1 MNRLAFMERLA
12 VPAIAAPVL
21 RGARS
26 KQEPMAWY
34 CSLPGGGHTGWA
46 NPFAFVRAVRS
57 MLDGPVVRLR
67 RMLYTRCHDC
77 TGCLMWA
84 D

>member
-34 CSLPGGGHTGWA
+34 CSLPGGAYRLGQSLCL
-46 NPFAFVRAVRS
+46 RS
-57 MLDGPVVRLR
+57 SS
-67 RMLYTRCHDC
+67 TQH
-77 TGCLMWA
+77 A
-84 D
+84 